1 MKMSIGL
8 RTKIIMGCC
17 APIFLAAI
25 LAAVATFNIRSVFE
39 TSGIEHDQEQTEQM
53 SGTDESGNSLIG
65 SEAGKKIMNE
75 LLMMI
80 SGIAVIFITV
90 LFASFFLSRRFMNAV
105 ENIIETLA
113 ELSEQI
119 ISTSDQISSDSQQL
133 AQDVSEQASS
143 IEETSSSLEEIS
155 SMTKQNA
162 DNANQADHLV
172 SDSKQIVGTANE
184 SVVKLTVSMEDISR
198 ASRETSKIIKTI
210 DEIAFQTN
218 LLALNAAVEAARAGE
233 AGAGFAVVADEV
245 RNLAM
250 RSAEAA
256 KNTSE
261 LIEGTVKK
269 IRDGVELV
277 AKTNENFAGVSS
289 STIKV
294 GELIAEIA
302 TTSNEQARDIEQIN
316 GAVAGMDKITRQN
329 VANAEKSASVSEEMN
344 VRVEQMKDSLDD
356 LLRLFG
362 EHVRKK
368 VGERT
373 GSPDL
378 KRPEICTPVEMPH
391 FTETLPSK
399 TKEVRPEQIIP
410 LDDEDFEDF

>member
-1 MKMSIGL
+1 MNFNIMGL
-8 RTKIIMGCC
+8 RTKIILSCC
-17 APIFLAAI
+17 VPILLAVI
-25 LAAVATFNIRSVFE
+25 LAVMATMNIRSA
-39 TSGIEHDQEQTEQM
+39 IEAYSHPNQTEQSQEAEENTTALTASETGRNIM
-53 SGTDESGNSLIG
+53 DQLNIMIAGMLI
-65 SEAGKKIMNE
+65 
-75 LLMMI
+75 L
-80 SGIAVIFITV
+80 FV
-90 LFASFFLSRRFMNAV
+90 LVLSAAFFLSGRFMKSVKHIA
-105 ENIIETLA
+105 EGLA
-113 ELSEQI
+113 EA
-119 ISTSDQISSDSQQL
+119 SDLIASVSDEISSESRQL
-133 AQDVSEQASS
+133 AVDVSQQASS
-143 IEETSSSLEEIS
+143 IQGTSSSLEEIS

-172 SDSKQIVGTANE
+172 NDSKQIVGTANE

>member
-1 MKMSIGL
+1 MSIGL

-25 LAAVATFNIRSVFE
+25 LATVATFNIRSVLE
-39 TSGIEHDQEQTEQM
+39 TSGIEHDQEQTEQI

-277 AKTNENFAGVSS
+277 AKTNENFAGVSA
-289 STIKV
+289 STAKV
-294 GELIAEIA
+294 GDLVAEIA
-302 TTSNEQARDIEQIN
+302 ATSNEQARDIEQVN
-316 GAVAGMDKITRQN
+316 NSVADMDNITRQN
-329 VANAEKSASVSEEMN
+329 ASNAERYASVSNEMN
-344 VRVEQMKDSLDD
+344 DRVELMKGFVDE

-362 EHVRKK
+362 GHYRK
-368 VGERT
+368 RT
-373 GSPDL
+373 MTEPELSDL
-378 KRPEICTPVEMPH
+378 KRPDIHASVEKPHVAEMVPAEKKEI
-391 FTETLPSK
+391 
-399 TKEVRPEQIIP
+399 RPEQIIP

>member
-1 MKMSIGL
+1 MNFNIMGL
-8 RTKIIMGCC
+8 RTKIILSCC
-17 APIFLAAI
+17 VPILLAVI
-25 LAAVATFNIRSVFE
+25 LAVMATMNIRSA
-39 TSGIEHDQEQTEQM
+39 IEAYSHPNQTEQ
-53 SGTDESGNSLIG
+53 SQEAEENATALTESETGRNIMDQLNIMIAGMLI
-65 SEAGKKIMNE
+65 
-75 LLMMI
+75 
-80 SGIAVIFITV
+80 IFVFV
-90 LFASFFLSRRFMNAV
+90 LSAAFFLSGRFMKSVKHIA
-105 ENIIETLA
+105 EGLA
-113 ELSEQI
+113 EA
-119 ISTSDQISSDSQQL
+119 SDLIASVSDEISSESRQL
-133 AQDVSEQASS
+133 AVDVSQQASS
-143 IEETSSSLEEIS
+143 IQGTSSSLEEIS

-277 AKTNENFAGVSS
+277 AKTNENFAGVSAS
-289 STIKV
+289 AAKV
-294 GELIAEIA
+294 GDLVAEIA
-302 TTSNEQARDIEQIN
+302 ATSNEQARDIEQVN
-316 GAVAGMDKITRQN
+316 KSVADMDNITRQN
-329 VANAEKSASVSEEMN
+329 ASNAERYASVSNEMN
-344 VRVEQMKDSLDD
+344 DRVELMKGFVDE

-362 EHVRKK
+362 GHYRK
-368 VGERT
+368 RT
-373 GSPDL
+373 MIEPEPSDL
-378 KRPEICTPVEMPH
+378 KMPDIHANVEKPH
-391 FTETLPSK
+391 VAEMVPAEK
-399 TKEVRPEQIIP
+399 KEVRPEQIIP